1 MASSVAEVGH
11 TDDHA
16 VVVYDHDA
24 ALVGALHEFVEAGLA
39 ADQVCVVVVTPW
51 HRDGLERA
59 LRDAGWDVA
68 AARAR
73 GNYVPLDAATTL
85 AGLMVDGVPQR
96 EAFRRLVVPVV
107 AGGDPA
113 GDVRIFAEMVTL
125 LWAEGDVVGA
135 LGLEEL
141 WHELADSYPFASLCG
156 YPSHAFAG
164 EEGIARYQQVCD
176 AHKVVLTTDGVS
188 LPHAGAG
195 IGTDTAAATD
205 TLSVLLV
212 DPHELTL
219 AGLAAMLGQEGDVEV
234 VATASTVEAA
244 VAAAVRQPPEVVVLD
259 PELGAEDGLQLLD
272 RLHDAGLKP
281 PTVVLAAT
289 DELAAVQQALGA
301 GVDSYVAKQA
311 RYPVVVDAIR
321 RTAAGETVLPPELVF
336 QLVAGDSVAPA
347 AVPARPTVCEQRVLE
362 HLSEGLTNEQI
373 AAQPDMPSVRT
384 VQKHLENLLY
394 KLDAANR
401 VQLIVTAHRRGL
413 LR

>member
-1 MASSVAEVGH
+1 MVSCVAEVGH
-11 TDDHA
+11 TGDHA

-39 ADQVCVVVVTPW
+39 ADQACVVVVTPW
-51 HRDGLERA
+51 HRDGLEQA
-59 LRDAGWDVA
+59 LHAAGWDVA
-68 AARAR
+68 AARER
-73 GNYVPLDAATTL
+73 GDYVPLDAATTL
-85 AGLMVDGVPQR
+85 AALMVDGAPQR
-96 EAFRRLVVPVV
+96 EAFRRLFAPLVE
-107 AGGDPA
+107 GGDPA
-113 GDVRIFAEMVTL
+113 GRVRIFGEMVTL

-135 LGLEEL
+135 LALEEL
-141 WHELADSYPFASLCG
+141 WHELAESYPFALLCG
-156 YPSHAFAG
+156 YPRHAFAG
-164 EEGIARYQQVCD
+164 EEGIARYQQMCD
-176 AHKVVLTTDGVS
+176 THRVVLATDGVS

-195 IGTDTAAATD
+195 IGTDTAVATD

-259 PELGAEDGLQLLD
+259 PELGAQDGLQLLD
-272 RLHDAGLKP
+272 RLHDAGLQP
-281 PTVVLAAT
+281 ATVALAAT

-301 GVDSYVAKQA
+301 GVHSYVAKQA
-311 RYPVVVDAIR
+311 RYPVVIDAIR

-336 QLVAGDSVAPA
+336 QLVAGAPSAPA
-347 AVPARPTVCEQRVLE
+347 AAPARPTVQEQRVLE
-362 HLSEGLTNEQI
+362 HLSRGLSNEQI

-384 VQKHLENLLY
+384 VQKHLENLCH
-394 KLDAANR
+394 KLDAPNR
-401 VQLIVTAHRRGL
+401 VKLIVTAYRRGF